1 MQQYARYARYAP
13 RPMTQVTC
21 LPGSDLK
28 SHANDPFG
36 YEPQADV
43 EVASAPAD
51 PLVDLID
58 GD

>member
-1 MQQYARYARYAP
+1 
-13 RPMTQVTC
+13 MTQVTC

-36 YEPQADV
+36 YEPQSDV